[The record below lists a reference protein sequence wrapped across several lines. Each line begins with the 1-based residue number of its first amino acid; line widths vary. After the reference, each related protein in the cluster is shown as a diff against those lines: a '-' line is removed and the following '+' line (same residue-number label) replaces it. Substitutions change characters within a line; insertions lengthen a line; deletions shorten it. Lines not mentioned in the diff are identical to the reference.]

1 MATTHRDALKCA
13 WLLAG
18 LSGLLPH
25 ADALAQERTHS
36 VTPLLG
42 VRLEHTDN
50 VDGISDGSGQERRSE
65 DILTLNPALL
75 FQHRG
80 PGNTLEG
87 RFGLLAEQRLRNTS
101 SDRIL
106 PDGLLRWRSEL
117 REQGLGL
124 DASLQAQ
131 QVKPVISSVG
141 SASGSTN
148 TTATETRASLSPF
161 LERRL
166 SERNSIVARLNGALQ
181 RTDPREDLQRSTRTR
196 SSGAQVA
203 WLSRPAPFGYSLE
216 ASALNENARHE
227 TPAQSGGFAAVTER
241 GETRQRTLRATLL
254 YAWHEE
260 LELGVIAGTEKD
272 ERVASLDT
280 AGSQLRTEREFDG
293 PFGGLQATWR
303 PTPRTSLSGR
313 FESREAGRNWNT
325 ELSHRLRRTTFA
337 ITGSQSTTRN
347 ALTLPTGTT
356 MTAAGSPSGEAGA
369 NAGILTGAPYSAT
382 RGEVGSAAL
391 SVQRDVAVRVTYEG
405 VRSTLSLA
413 TGRFQSRALLSTA
426 TSAPGTERSR
436 YNAGTFSYRL
446 SPEVRPVAGLRW
458 SRAQDAAGLARRE
471 WLTTLGVNILLS
483 PRTTLEGGLSLLRST
498 ATSTLRP
505 DGDRTTVHSAHV
517 RLEHRF

>member
-1 MATTHRDALKCA
+1 MATTHRDALTCA

-18 LSGLLPH
+18 VSGLLQH
-25 ADALAQERTHS
+25 ANVHAQERTHS
-36 VTPLLG
+36 VTPLIG
-42 VRLEHTDN
+42 VKLEHTDN
-50 VDGISDGSGQERRSE
+50 VDGVSDGSGQDPRSE
-65 DILTLNPALL
+65 NILTLSPALI

-80 PGNTLEG
+80 PSNTLDG
-87 RFGLLAEQRLRNTS
+87 RFGVLVEKRLQNTS

-124 DASLQAQ
+124 DASLLAQ

-141 SASGSTN
+141 STSDSTN
-148 TTATETRASLSPF
+148 TSATETRASISPF

-166 SERNSIVARLNGALQ
+166 SERNSLIGRLNGSLQ

-196 SSGAQVA
+196 SSGAQLA
-203 WLSRPAPFGYSLE
+203 WVTRPAPFGYSLE
-216 ASALNENARHE
+216 ASTLNENARYE
-227 TPAQSGGFAAVTER
+227 TPAQSSSVAAITER

-260 LELGVIAGTEKD
+260 LELGLIAGTEKD

-280 AGSQLRTEREFDG
+280 AGLRLRTERRFDG
-293 PFGGLQATWR
+293 PFGGLLATWR
-303 PTPRTSLSGR
+303 PTPRTTLSGQ

-337 ITGSQSTTRN
+337 LTGSQTTSRN
-347 ALTLPTGTT
+347 APTLLTGRSAPTTT
-356 MTAAGSPSGEAGA
+356 APNPDTG
-369 NAGILTGAPYSAT
+369 GILTGAPTTAI
-382 RGEVGSAAL
+382 RGEVASAAL
-391 SVQRDVAVRVTYEG
+391 SVQRDLAMRVTYEG

-413 TGRFQSRALLSTA
+413 SGRFQSRALLSTT

-436 YNAGTFSYRL
+436 YNAGTISYRL
-446 SPEVRPVAGLRW
+446 TPEVSPVAGLRW
-458 SRAQDAAGLARRE
+458 SRAQDTAGLSRRE
-471 WLTTLGVNILLS
+471 WLMSLGVNILLS

-498 ATSTLRP
+498 ATSASRP
-505 DGDRTTVHSAHV
+505 DGDHTTIHSANI